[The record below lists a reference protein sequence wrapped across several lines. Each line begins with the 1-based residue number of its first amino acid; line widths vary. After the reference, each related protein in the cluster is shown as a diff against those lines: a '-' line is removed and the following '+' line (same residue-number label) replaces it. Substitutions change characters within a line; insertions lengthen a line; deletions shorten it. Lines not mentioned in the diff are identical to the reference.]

1 MEDAKKHK
9 CSDADQDD
17 DEKRE
22 PNDDRQ
28 GKAKKFGTDGGELGD
43 AKKNKSYDSGQV
55 DSKNSKCEHDT
66 GKQRELD
73 SKKRKHDVDFYPFSM

>member
-1 MEDAKKHK
+1 MEDAKKHNG
-9 CSDADQDD
+9 DQDD
-17 DEKRE
+17 DEKRK
-22 PNDDRQ
+22 PDDDRP
-28 GKAKKFGTDGGELGD
+28 GKAKKFETDSGELGD

-55 DSKNSKCEHDT
+55 DSKKSKCEQDT